1 MKEQIIALL
10 SKKETMSLDINS
22 IAKKLEIKNTSILQ
36 QELNELVSKGI
47 LDYSPK
53 KNKYLLFENSHLI
66 KARLYIDKTGNGIFK
81 LNDKTITVDRK
92 YLKGATY
99 NDLVAISL
107 DETNNY
113 GKVSR
118 IIERD
123 NNDYI
128 GEVITKKD
136 KLYIKSKKLGLIN
149 LEENN
154 SFIEGQKVLLH
165 HEQGR
170 VEIKEVIGHKD
181 DPGMDIKTILLEHG
195 FNLEYTTDVLTELK
209 NIPTILTEK
218 EVQQELSLGRKDYR
232 DELVVTIDCDDTK
245 DIDDGISIKQ
255 LPNGN
260 IELKVFIADVDHYVK
275 EGSTIDEQAHTQGTS
290 VYPPGSVLPMLDHIL
305 SNGICS
311 LNPNQDRLAM
321 CYTTTFDSKGKVIDF
336 NVEEAIINSKK
347 KMKYSEVNQILEKG
361 IMIEGY
367 EDYLKSLYIME
378 KLALLIHDNLLQN
391 GYLNFLSSESEV
403 ILDEEGNPLDVR
415 KRPTGTS
422 QKIIEYFMIT
432 TNIEVAKFA
441 YYLALPHIYRV
452 HGEPNQ
458 DKLYTTYQILKA
470 NKYLSMKDKK
480 NFTTKDIQKTIDI
493 LKELENGE
501 IFSRMLITAQDKAQ
515 YSSENIGHYALGAY
529 LYSHNTSPI
538 RRRPDLINQRII
550 KSFLHNGLEYTQNK
564 YGDLSEI
571 AIHCSSKERDAES
584 AEIEATDMKKA
595 EYMEKHTGE
604 TYTGYISYIARF
616 GIWVTLE
623 NGIEGFIH
631 VNNLP
636 KDKYNYS
643 TELLSLIGKSNRFNI
658 GDKLEVKVKGANKEA
673 KTVDFVVSKEYLK
686 NEQKGNPKTKK
697 RVKDN

>member
-22 IAKKLEIKNTSILQ
+22 IAKKLEIKNTSVLQ

-275 EGSTIDEQAHTQGTS
+275 EGSAIDEQAHTQGTS

-452 HGEPNQ
+452 HGEPSQ
-458 DKLYTTYQILKA
+458 DRLYTTYQILKA

-584 AEIEATDMKKA
+584 AEREATDMKKA

-604 TYTGYISYIARF
+604 TYTGYISYVARF

-623 NGIEGFIH
+623 NGVEGFIH

-643 TELLSLIGKSNRFNI
+643 TELLSLIGKTNRFNI
-658 GDKLEVKVKGANKEA
+658 GDKLEIKVKGANKEA
-673 KTVDFVVSKEYLK
+673 KTVDFVVSKEFLK
-686 NEQKGNPKTKK
+686 DEQKENQKTKK
-697 RVKDN
+697 RVKNN

>member
-22 IAKKLEIKNTSILQ
+22 IAKKLEIKNTSVLQ
-36 QELNELVSKGI
+36 QELNELLSKGI

-218 EVQQELSLGRKDYR
+218 EVRHK
-232 DELVVTIDCDDTK
+232 
-245 DIDDGISIKQ
+245 
-255 LPNGN
+255 
-260 IELKVFIADVDHYVK
+260 
-275 EGSTIDEQAHTQGTS
+275 
-290 VYPPGSVLPMLDHIL
+290 
-305 SNGICS
+305 
-311 LNPNQDRLAM
+311 
-321 CYTTTFDSKGKVIDF
+321 
-336 NVEEAIINSKK
+336 
-347 KMKYSEVNQILEKG
+347 
-361 IMIEGY
+361 
-367 EDYLKSLYIME
+367 
-378 KLALLIHDNLLQN
+378 
-391 GYLNFLSSESEV
+391 NFL
-403 ILDEEGNPLDVR
+403 
-415 KRPTGTS
+415 
-422 QKIIEYFMIT
+422 
-432 TNIEVAKFA
+432 
-441 YYLALPHIYRV
+441 
-452 HGEPNQ
+452 
-458 DKLYTTYQILKA
+458 
-470 NKYLSMKDKK
+470 
-480 NFTTKDIQKTIDI
+480 
-493 LKELENGE
+493 
-501 IFSRMLITAQDKAQ
+501 
-515 YSSENIGHYALGAY
+515 
-529 LYSHNTSPI
+529 
-538 RRRPDLINQRII
+538 
-550 KSFLHNGLEYTQNK
+550 
-564 YGDLSEI
+564 
-571 AIHCSSKERDAES
+571 
-584 AEIEATDMKKA
+584 
-595 EYMEKHTGE
+595 
-604 TYTGYISYIARF
+604 
-616 GIWVTLE
+616 
-623 NGIEGFIH
+623 
-631 VNNLP
+631 
-636 KDKYNYS
+636 
-643 TELLSLIGKSNRFNI
+643 
-658 GDKLEVKVKGANKEA
+658 
-673 KTVDFVVSKEYLK
+673 
-686 NEQKGNPKTKK
+686 
-697 RVKDN
+697 